1 MTHANW
7 TEFLTAQTAQWQDG
21 RVTHFGDATDNVLD
35 EKRAAL
41 AAQAEGGTHVLCDL
55 SHYSLISASGSDT
68 ADFLQNQFC
77 NDVRNISATQSQL
90 NAYCTPK
97 GRILAFFRLFQR
109 EDCYYLRL
117 PQEILEP
124 TLKRLR
130 MYVMMSK
137 VTLED
142 ASERLIRI
150 GFAGPQAAQ
159 QLGQWVDAVPTTVDS
174 VTQSNGLSIVCVQ
187 AGTRFE
193 IIGEAADVISLWEN
207 LSKQAKPV
215 GYGSWELLDIHA
227 AIPEIVATTQE
238 AFVPQMINLQGINAL
253 SFKKGCYPGQEIV
266 ARMHYLGKLKRRM
279 FIAHTDDEATV
290 SPGDALFAE
299 GSSSGQ
305 GVGKVVRAQSN
316 PEGGTDLLAVIEINS
331 AEERT
336 LRLQNAAINNENE
349 NETANTTENPT
360 EKKDG
365 PLLKLQKLPY
375 ILEEAQ

>member
-1 MTHANW
+1 MTHTIW
-7 TEFLTAQTAQWQDG
+7 TEFLTSQTAHWQDG
-21 RVTHFGDATDNVLD
+21 RVTHFGDDASHVLD

-41 AAQAEGGTHVLCDL
+41 ATLTNGDTHILCDL
-55 SHYSLISASGSDT
+55 SHYSLLSATG
-68 ADFLQNQFC
+68 ADAQNFLQNQFC
-77 NDVRNISATQSQL
+77 NDVHNVSPTQSQL

-142 ASERLIRI
+142 VSDTLMRI
-150 GFAGPQAAQ
+150 GFAGPDAQ
-159 QLGQWVDAVPTTVDS
+159 QRLSHWLDAVPTVADT

-187 AGTRFE
+187 PGTRFE
-193 IIGEAADVISLWEN
+193 IIGEATNLIPLWGN
-207 LSKQAKPV
+207 LSAQATPV
-215 GYGSWELLDIHA
+215 GDGSWELLEIHA
-227 AIPEIVATTQE
+227 AIPEVLADTQE

-290 SPGDALFAE
+290 TPGNALFAE
-299 GSSSGQ
+299 GSTSGQ

-316 PEGGTDLLAVIEINS
+316 PEGGTDLLAVIEISS

-336 LRLQNAAINNENE
+336 LRLHD
-349 NETANTTENPT
+349 T
-360 EKKDG
+360 DG
-365 PLLKLQKLPY
+365 ALLKLLELPY
-375 ILEEAQ
+375 MLTEEQ